1 MSRSAHVLGPLVAL
15 LEEPVDLLAA
25 RGLRR
30 PDAGHGVGGCGIGAS
45 CRLDDIESVNEAG
58 DQDAGVGVSR
68 SCGVNDFTDETGNLD
83 RFASDRAQEAP
94 VGSGTSDDQRP
105 WAGISRSFPVSIV
118 ARRSSGRSTWSGMSG
133 CTGPRSMTS
142 PTSSGIDRSQS
153 ARTPRLV

>member
-30 PDAGHGVGGCGIGAS
+30 PDAGHGVGGCGIGAP
-45 CRLDDIESVNEAG
+45 CRLDDVESVNEAG

-68 SCGVNDFTDETGNLD
+68 SCRVNDFTDETGNLD

-105 WAGISRSFPVSIV
+105 WAGLPDGVRPPRRSSRRVISRSFPVSIV

-133 CTGPRSMTS
+133 
-142 PTSSGIDRSQS
+142 
-153 ARTPRLV
+153 